1 VRPRLALASGGGRSV
16 LPELKP
22 GVKLLHVVEGWLR
35 KEKEARQARER
46 EQRAS
51 GAAPAAAPVAPTRTP
66 FDMPSK
72 HLAFF
77 R

>member
-1 VRPRLALASGGGRSV
+1 M
-16 LPELKP
+16 LPELHS
-22 GVKLLHVVEGWLR
+22 GRKLLHVVEGWLR
-35 KEKEARQARER
+35 KEKEQRQARER
-46 EQRAS
+46 EQRAKQPS
-51 GAAPAAAPVAPTRTP
+51 GEAPAAVAPTRTP